1 MNQGIN
7 YSPSP
12 KRTETCCVPVLLLC
26 VSVLLCWC
34 CCTIQ
39 RIHALTQRA
48 WAESPAEHIL
58 CTSSLQNTHTH
69 TKIKQQRE
77 KNPKDLKGKL
87 EERKGKEWN
96 KEGEK
101 KGKEWNK
108 WRRKGKNA
116 GKGRKGRSKWKKKK
130 KNLVRKGIKGWKQ
143 ERETDRRNERKK
155 K

>member
-69 TKIKQQRE
+69 TKIKQQRK
-77 KNPKDLKGKL
+77 KNPQRFKRKTGRKERKGMKQRRGKERKGMKQMK
-87 EERKGKEWN
+87 EERKECRK
-96 KEGEK
+96 GEK
-101 KGKEWNK
+101 GQKQMKKE
-108 WRRKGKNA
+108 
-116 GKGRKGRSKWKKKK
+116 K

-155 K
+155 H